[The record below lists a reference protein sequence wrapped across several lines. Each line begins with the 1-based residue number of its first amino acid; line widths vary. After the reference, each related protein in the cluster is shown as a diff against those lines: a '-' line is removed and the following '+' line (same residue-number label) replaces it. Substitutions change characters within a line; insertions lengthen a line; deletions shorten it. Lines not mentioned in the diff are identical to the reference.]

1 MLYEIL
7 IYIGMYFIDMFSSI
21 LFWKKKP
28 NLFAVAET
36 NQQFKNLLK
45 RFSIPQAITRYTFIV
60 ALQFLIIVFLA
71 ILITSRIILGNWD
84 FIFSLRFTFV
94 FMTLVHFLGLLTN
107 LISLMKKEIIV
118 KESVTTK

>member
-7 IYIGMYFIDMFSSI
+7 IYIVMYFVDMFSSV

-28 NLFAVAET
+28 NLFEVAET

-45 RFSIPQAITRYTFIV
+45 KFSIPQAIIKYTLIV
-60 ALQFLIIVFLA
+60 ALQFLIIVFLG
-71 ILITSRIILGNWD
+71 ILVTSKIILGDWG
-84 FIFSLRFTFV
+84 FVFSLRFTFI

-107 LISLMKKEIIV
+107 LISLMKKEIV
-118 KESVTTK
+118 V